1 MTGGQS
7 NIKFGYYIDLL
18 HIRIVNL
25 RSINDELLS
34 PVDGLRI
41 GMPFWVLLQQV
52 VWQEEFCIVG
62 ALVPTFAA

>member
-34 PVDGLRI
+34 PVDGFRI
-41 GMPFWVLLQQV
+41 GMPFWVLL
-52 VWQEEFCIVG
+52 
-62 ALVPTFAA
+62 